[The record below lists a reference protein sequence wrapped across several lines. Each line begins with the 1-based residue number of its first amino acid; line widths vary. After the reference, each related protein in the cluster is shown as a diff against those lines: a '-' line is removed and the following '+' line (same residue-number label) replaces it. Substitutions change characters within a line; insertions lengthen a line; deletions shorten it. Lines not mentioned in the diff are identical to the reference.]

1 MVAYKVISYVIS
13 FPGLTML
20 LSLCPFANFVDEL
33 AYYAYHSAQY
43 NYYFSV
49 IVDFSWNL
57 TNSKWVPNFIR

>member
-1 MVAYKVISYVIS
+1 
-13 FPGLTML
+13 ML